1 MSSVVNQTFFFRPSV
16 IYKNLQNIQ
25 ISNMNISHSEQLSKV
40 NALQDN
46 VISNVDFKYSWVS
59 FHAGQF
65 FLQRK

>member
-46 VISNVDFKYSWVS
+46 VISNVDFKYS
-59 FHAGQF
+59 
-65 FLQRK
+65 